1 MPIPFIMPKVD
12 MDQEK
17 ATIISWEK
25 SEGDLVKQDETV
37 LIVETE
43 KVAIDVTAPATGTL
57 VGLKFKAGDVVPVA
71 TIIAYVLKP
80 GETLANIPENA
91 GKPTQLKAAP
101 EVVAAPQQSTAPIP
115 ATPLAIRMANELG
128 IDITLVPTSGHRIF
142 KEDVEA
148 YAELTNNVT
157 TISQTKTDKIAATPA
172 ARRLSRETGIPLD
185 SVKGSGPFGRIQ
197 AEDVTSTSVTTPQSS
212 SDRSAEVIP
221 LIGMRLKIAQRLQAS
236 FQEAPHIAE
245 TVEVDVSRLEVIKK
259 HLNETAELNGTAK
272 VSMTAILVKLISWA
286 LERNSYVNSSLIN
299 ESIYLWKNVNVGIA
313 TSIESGLIV
322 PVVHDAN
329 LLSISQIAG
338 RINDLSVRARQNK
351 LELKD
356 VQKGTFTVSNLGM
369 YNIHQFRAVINPPEC
384 AILAVGAI
392 TRKPIVVD
400 KNDSISVRPII
411 AFTLSA
417 DHRVI
422 DGVVAAKF
430 LNDLT
435 KVIEYPEILV
445 SSIS

>member
-17 ATIISWEK
+17 ATIISWNK
-25 SEGDLVKQDETV
+25 SEGDPVKQDETV
-37 LIVETE
+37 LVVETE
-43 KVAIDVTAPATGTL
+43 KVAIDVTSPATGTL
-57 VGLKFKAGDVVPVA
+57 VGLMYKAGDVVPVA

-80 GETLANIPENA
+80 GETLADIPKNA
-91 GKPTQLKAAP
+91 GKPETKKA
-101 EVVAAPQQSTAPIP
+101 STAGDAATLQS
-115 ATPLAIRMANELG
+115 ATPTPASPLALRVANELG
-128 IDITLVPTSGHRIF
+128 IDINIVPTSGNRIS

-148 YAELTNNVT
+148 YVA
-157 TISQTKTDKIAATPA
+157 SQKHSSTSTQANTDKIAATPA
-172 ARRLSRETGIPLD
+172 ARRISRETRIPLD
-185 SVKGSGPFGRIQ
+185 SVNGSGPFGRIQ
-197 AEDVTSTSVTTPQSS
+197 ADDVKSSTTTAVPAVG
-212 SDRSAEVIP
+212 DRSAEVIQ
-221 LIGMRLKIAQRLQAS
+221 LAGMRLKIAQRLQAS

-245 TVEVDVSRLEVIKK
+245 TVEVDVSRLEVMKTHI
-259 HLNETAELNGTAK
+259 NEAAELNGAAK
-272 VSMTAILVKLISWA
+272 VSMTAILVKLIAWA
-286 LERNSYVNSSLIN
+286 LERNPYINSSLLG

-329 LLSISQIAG
+329 LLSILQIAA

-392 TRKPIVVD
+392 TRKPVVVD
-400 KNDSISVRPII
+400 KNDTISVRPMIS
-411 AFTLSA
+411 FTLSA

-430 LNDLT
+430 LNDLA
-435 KVIEYPEILV
+435 KVIEYPEIL
-445 SSIS
+445 IS

>member
-17 ATIISWEK
+17 ATIISWAK
-25 SEGDLVKQDETV
+25 SEGDSVKQDEIV

-43 KVAIDVTAPATGTL
+43 KVAIDIPSPATGTL
-57 VGLKFKAGDVVPVA
+57 VGLKYKAGDVVPVA
-71 TIIAYVLKP
+71 TVIGYVLKP
-80 GETLANIPENA
+80 GETFTDIPENVSD
-91 GKPTQLKAAP
+91 KNLLSPTQEGHAKFARS
-101 EVVAAPQQSTAPIP
+101 VSSIP
-115 ATPLAIRMANELG
+115 ATPLAVRKANELG

-142 KEDVEA
+142 KGDVESFA
-148 YAELTNNVT
+148 ALNSIEGKITHPLTE
-157 TISQTKTDKIAATPA
+157 KIAATPA
-172 ARRLSRETGIPLD
+172 ARRISRESGIKLD
-185 SVKGSGPFGRIQ
+185 SIKGNGPHGRIQ
-197 AEDVTSTSVTTPQSS
+197 AGDLKPAPATSMQKM
-212 SDRSAEVIP
+212 DNRSAEVIP
-221 LIGMRLKIAQRLQAS
+221 LVGMRLKIAQRMQAS

-245 TVEVDVSRLEVIKK
+245 TVEVDVTRLELIKK
-259 HLNETAELNGTAK
+259 YLNEIAEREGTVK

-286 LERNSYVNSSLIN
+286 LERNLNINSSLID
-299 ESIYLWKNVNVGIA
+299 ESIYLWKNINIGIA

-322 PVVHDAN
+322 PVIHDAN
-329 LLSISQIAG
+329 LLTISQIAE
-338 RINDLSVRARQNK
+338 RINDLSERARQNK

-369 YNIHQFRAVINPPEC
+369 YNIRQFRAVINPPES

-400 KNDSISVRPII
+400 KNDMISVRPII
-411 AFTLSA
+411 AITLSA

-435 KVIEYPEILV
+435 KVIEYPEILANC
-445 SSIS
+445 IS